1 MKKMKSRRDNFSNK
15 IKKSFKGFINDPI
28 AVLIELL
35 RDIKMYVSTN
45 IFFCLY
51 VLFNVVNGILVRYFT
66 TGNSNNLIAIQPFL
80 ADIAIVT
87 LFGSLGY
94 LMRHRLRM
102 CYWYFL
108 TLIFSMICVI
118 NSVYYTFYSSYVS
131 VSLLSTAKYGEDVS
145 DAIIDILEL
154 KDFCYLLVPIVL
166 LVLFFKLSKK
176 KYFSNVETTNKDRKK
191 CLSTMLLGCVIA
203 AIFASTLTSTD
214 LSRIS
219 KQWNREY
226 IVIKYGI
233 YVYQANDIIK
243 SVEPKISA
251 LFGYDE
257 ALRKFHDYFKNKP
270 DEAQKN
276 KYSNILEGRNVIVI
290 HAESIQD
297 FVIGYEINDELVAP
311 NLTKLANSGI
321 YFNNFYTQVSVGTSS
336 DSEFTFNTG
345 LMPSNSGTAFVS
357 YFDRTYFSM
366 PKLLKE
372 KGYYASSFH
381 GNVASYWNRSVMHKS
396 LGYDDIVGKSKYE
409 IDETIG
415 LGLSD
420 KSFLRQTVEKL
431 EKVKEEKG
439 RFYATVITLTNHTPF
454 YVEDGYDVTLKVKE
468 KNKDGEE
475 VINTYP
481 YMENTKLGR
490 YLKSVH
496 YADEALGE
504 FIEALDSKGLL
515 DNAVIVLYGD
525 HDARLPKQDYVR
537 LYNYDYTTDSIYEK
551 DDPHYVEFDSYS
563 YELNRKTPF
572 IIWTKEKKIKG
583 VSMNKKIDTVMGM
596 YDALPTLGNM
606 LGVYNKYALGHDMF
620 SLKEKDNLVVFPTGN
635 WLTNKVYYNA
645 QKNETYMIEQTVL
658 PDDYVDSRIEYA
670 EKLLSTSNNIV
681 VYNLLESVD
690 DKEKDDL
697 DESKVIEGAK

>member
-1 MKKMKSRRDNFSNK
+1 MKKIKRKKDNFSNR
-15 IKKSFKGFINDPI
+15 IKKSFKNFINDPI
-28 AVLIELL
+28 VGLIELF
-35 RDIKMYVSTN
+35 RDIKLYVSTN
-45 IFFCLY
+45 LFFCIY
-51 VLFNVVNGILVRYFT
+51 VLFNVINGILVRYLT
-66 TGNSNNLIAIQPFL
+66 TGNSNNIIAIQPFL
-80 ADIAIVT
+80 ADVAIVI

-102 CYWYFL
+102 CYWYVL
-108 TLIFSMICVI
+108 TLIFSLICVI

-166 LVLFFKLSKK
+166 LVIFFKLSKK
-176 KYFSNVETTNKDRKK
+176 KYFSNVETNNKERKK
-191 CLSTMLLGCVIA
+191 CFSTMLLACVIA
-203 AIFASTLTSTD
+203 GIFASTLTSTD

-233 YVYQANDIIK
+233 YVYQANDVIK

-257 ALRKFHDYFKNKP
+257 ALRKFHDYFKDKP
-270 DEAQKN
+270 DDNVKN

-297 FVIGYEINDELVAP
+297 FVIGFEINDELVAP
-311 NLTKLANSGI
+311 NLTRLANSGI

-357 YFDRTYFSM
+357 YFDRTYIST

-372 KGYYASSFH
+372 KGYYTSSFH

-396 LGYDDIVGKSKYE
+396 LGYDEIVGKSKYE

-420 KSFLRQTVEKL
+420 KSFLRQTVDKL
-431 EKVKEEKG
+431 EK
-439 RFYATVITLTNHTPF
+439 
-454 YVEDGYDVTLKVKE
+454 E
-468 KNKDGEE
+468 KNDKGED

-504 FIEALDSKGLL
+504 FIEELDNRNLL
-515 DNAVIVLYGD
+515 DNTVIVLYGD
-525 HDARLPKQDYVR
+525 HDARLPKQEYVR
-537 LYNYDYTTDSIYEK
+537 LYNYDYTTDSVYEK
-551 DDPHYVEFDSYS
+551 DDPRYVEFDSYA

-572 IIWTKEKKIKG
+572 IIWTKDKKIKG
-583 VSMNKKIDTVMGM
+583 VSMNRKIDTVMGM

-606 LGVYNKYALGHDMF
+606 LGIYNKYALGHDMF
-620 SLKEKDNLVVFPTGN
+620 SLKEKDNLVIFPTGN

-645 QKNETYMIEQTVL
+645 QKNETYMIEQTIL
-658 PDDYVDSRIEYA
+658 PEDYVSSRVEYS

-681 VYNLLESVD
+681 VYNLLESIVD
-690 DKEKDDL
+690 KNKDDL

>member
-1 MKKMKSRRDNFSNK
+1 MKKMKSKRNNFSNK
-15 IKKSFKGFINDPI
+15 IKKSFKGFMSDPI
-28 AVLIELL
+28 SGLVELF
-35 RDIKMYVSTN
+35 RDIKLYVSTN

-51 VLFNVVNGILVRYFT
+51 VLFNVINGILVRYLT
-66 TGNSNNLIAIQPFL
+66 TGNASNITAFQPFL
-80 ADIAIVT
+80 ADVALVT
-87 LFGSLGY
+87 LLGSLGY

-108 TLIFSMICVI
+108 TLIFSVICVI

-145 DAIIDILEL
+145 DAIIDILEIT
-154 KDFCYLLVPIVL
+154 DFCYLLIPVL
-166 LVLFFKLSKK
+166 MLVIFFKLSRKS
-176 KYFSNVETTNKDRKK
+176 YFSNVETNNKERKK
-191 CLSTMLLGCVIA
+191 CFSTMLLACIVA
-203 AIFASTLTSTD
+203 TIFASTLTSTD

-257 ALRKFHDYFKNKP
+257 ALRKFHDYFENKP
-270 DEAQKN
+270 NEAIKN

-290 HAESIQD
+290 HAESIQN
-297 FVIGYEINDELVAP
+297 FLVGFEINGELVAP
-311 NLTKLANSGI
+311 NLTKLANSGL
-321 YFNNFYTQVSVGTSS
+321 YFDNFYTQVSVGTSS

-357 YFDRTYFSM
+357 YFDRTYISM

-396 LGYDDIVGKSKYE
+396 LGYDDIVGKSKYN

-420 KSFLRQTVEKL
+420 KSFLKQTAEKL

-439 RFYATVITLTNHTPF
+439 KFYATVITLTNHTPF

-468 KNKDGEE
+468 KNENGEE
-475 VINTYP
+475 VENVYP
-481 YMENTKLGR
+481 YMEGTKLGR

-496 YADEALGE
+496 YADEALGLFME
-504 FIEALDSKGLL
+504 ELENKGLL
-515 DNAVIVLYGD
+515 DNTVIVLYGD

-537 LYNYDYTTDSIYEK
+537 LYNYDYLTDSTYEK
-551 DDPHYVEFDSYS
+551 EDPRYVEFDSYA

-583 VSMNKKIDTVMGM
+583 VSMNRKIDTVMGM
-596 YDALPTLGNM
+596 FDVLPTLGNM
-606 LGVYNKYALGHDMF
+606 LGVYNKYALGNDMF
-620 SLKEKDNLVVFPTGN
+620 NLKEKDNLVVFPTGN
-635 WLTNKVYYNA
+635 WVTNKVYYNA
-645 QKNETYMIEQTVL
+645 QKNETYMIEQTIL
-658 PDDYVDSRIEYA
+658 PEDYVSSRIEYS

-681 VYNLLESVD
+681 VYNLLESVV
-690 DKEKDDL
+690 DKNKDDL
-697 DESKVIEGAK
+697 DESKVIEGAN

>member
-1 MKKMKSRRDNFSNK
+1 MKKMKSKKDNFSNR
-15 IKKSFKGFINDPI
+15 IKKSFKNFINDPI
-28 AVLIELL
+28 VGLIELF
-35 RDIKMYVSTN
+35 RDIKLYVSTN
-45 IFFCLY
+45 LFFCIY
-51 VLFNVVNGILVRYFT
+51 VLFNVINGILVRYLT
-66 TGNSNNLIAIQPFL
+66 TGNSNNIIAIQPFL
-80 ADIAIVT
+80 ADVAIVI

-102 CYWYFL
+102 CYWYIL
-108 TLIFSMICVI
+108 TLIFSLICVI

-166 LVLFFKLSKK
+166 LVIFFKLSKK
-176 KYFSNVETTNKDRKK
+176 KYFSNVETNNKERKK
-191 CLSTMLLGCVIA
+191 CFSTMLLACVIA
-203 AIFASTLTSTD
+203 GIFASTLTSTD

-219 KQWNREY
+219 KQWNRAY

-233 YVYQANDIIK
+233 YVYQANDVIK

-257 ALRKFHDYFKNKP
+257 ALRKFHDYFKDKP
-270 DEAQKN
+270 DDNVKN

-297 FVIGYEINDELVAP
+297 FVIGFEINDELVAP
-311 NLTKLANSGI
+311 NLTRLANSGI

-357 YFDRTYFSM
+357 YFDRTYIST

-372 KGYYASSFH
+372 KGYYTSSFH

-396 LGYDDIVGKSKYE
+396 LGYDEIVGKSKYE

-420 KSFLRQTVEKL
+420 KSFLRQTVDKL
-431 EKVKEEKG
+431 EKEKKKKG
-439 RFYATVITLTNHTPF
+439 LFNDKG
-454 YVEDGYDVTLKVKE
+454 ED
-468 KNKDGEE
+468 

-504 FIEALDSKGLL
+504 FIEELDNRNLL
-515 DNAVIVLYGD
+515 DNTVIVLYGD
-525 HDARLPKQDYVR
+525 HDARLPKQEYVR
-537 LYNYDYTTDSIYEK
+537 LYNYDYTTDSVYEK
-551 DDPHYVEFDSYS
+551 DDPRYVEFDSYA

-572 IIWTKEKKIKG
+572 IIWTKDKKIKG
-583 VSMNKKIDTVMGM
+583 VSMNRKIDTVMGM

-606 LGVYNKYALGHDMF
+606 LGIYNKYALGHDMF
-620 SLKEKDNLVVFPTGN
+620 SLKEKDNLVIFPTGN
-635 WLTNKVYYNA
+635 WLTNKVYKKEK
-645 QKNETYMIEQTVL
+645 KNETYMIEQTIL
-658 PDDYVDSRIEYA
+658 PEDYVSSRVEYS

-681 VYNLLESVD
+681 VYNLLESIVD
-690 DKEKDDL
+690 KNKDDL